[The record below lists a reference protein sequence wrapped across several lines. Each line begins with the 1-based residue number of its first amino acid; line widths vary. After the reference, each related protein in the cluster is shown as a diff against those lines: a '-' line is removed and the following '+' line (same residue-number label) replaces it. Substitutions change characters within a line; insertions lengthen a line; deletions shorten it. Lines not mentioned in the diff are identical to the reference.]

1 MPPPPVGHTGA
12 LLPQD
17 VHGPFLW
24 FLLRADRIGTIRIGA
39 ECLDRRRFLQGLA
52 ATSAAVGLNGVG
64 RGQSAS
70 AISALSRH
78 SAPPV
83 RVSAHSL
90 SLQDHTS
97 ITHFVASNHPCQ
109 VFEDLRDPHGALTL
123 IDGNQACVL
132 SKRTEPV
139 YADEGAP
146 YFGMKLADIALAEAD
161 LLADHL
167 LRHGEPDEDEVRR
180 AAPPVASQLNPE
192 NYYGRLPW
200 TTFIGTRQCAD
211 TMPVYTSGSTRTYH
225 TDQVFAELHDAKRV
239 AHRREGMLGGWL
251 PAIHKV
257 VPISDGCWYDVL
269 VFADVDTDDRFVVQ
283 TWHRTARIEHGQ
295 MVQVRYGHSYPNYP
309 PRRTSPD
316 AAPFYTALLRFH
328 DYWQCELAD
337 ICASK
342 LPAAGWNDMVRHAFA
357 RELIVRPDGTYPK
370 YGAVDRDYY
379 GNEYDGFQDTFTSSL
394 YANLEW
400 GRFTQAAAVL
410 DEYFTD
416 FVQPDGMINMRGAET
431 AQFGLT
437 LSLLARYFHYTRDAT
452 LLNKHRVK
460 IETTA
465 QILLELHD
473 TSLRLPSDDPGYG
486 LIHGWNESDACLF
499 PDPMLWWKPY
509 YANSAMAARGL
520 RDIAQAWPK
529 VVHGTAD
536 AQVWQRRS
544 DTLTKQLER
553 SMHANIR
560 HDLKP
565 PYIGPLPGTKL
576 TFRESLTKEKPSEQ
590 QWPHRAY
597 SELLQA
603 DVLPDDLANLVID
616 CMRGHGA
623 TSIGVVANV
632 APVVPDSRDILGFI
646 SYGYAQ
652 QLLRLDRIDEYLLFL
667 YAHRHHA
674 HTPGSWTAG
683 EVSDISGG
691 MPLFCMPAQ
700 LTVPLLLRW
709 MLVFED
715 SAGETLHLGRA
726 IPRAWMNSGLPI
738 GIDGAPTR
746 WGRTGFELRT
756 SGGSIEGI
764 VTFPDREVP
773 PTTWLSLR
781 VPAGKTLVSVQLD
794 GQAVDAPDLHK
805 EAVRLCGSTAQR
817 IHVRARFA

>member
-1 MPPPPVGHTGA
+1 M
-12 LLPQD
+12 
-17 VHGPFLW
+17 
-24 FLLRADRIGTIRIGA
+24 
-39 ECLDRRRFLQGLA
+39 DRRRFLQGLA
-52 ATSAAVGLNGVG
+52 ATGAAMSLTGVS
-64 RGQSAS
+64 RSQSAS
-70 AISALSRH
+70 DASAAFVQASH
-78 SAPPV
+78 PPV
-83 RVSAHSL
+83 RVPLSGL
-90 SLQDHTS
+90 SLQGH
-97 ITHFVASNHPCQ
+97 ASVTAFSAGERRWQ

-123 IDGNQACVL
+123 SDGERACVL

-139 YADEGAP
+139 YAEEGAP

-200 TTFIGTRQCAD
+200 TTFVGTRQCAD

-225 TDQVFAELHDAKRV
+225 TDQVFADLHDPKRV
-239 AHRREGMLGGWL
+239 ARRSEGLLGGWL
-251 PAIHKV
+251 PAVHKV
-257 VPISDGCWYDVL
+257 VPIENNSWYDVL
-269 VFADVDTDDRFVVQ
+269 VFADVDATDRFAVQ
-283 TWHRTARIEHGQ
+283 TWHRTARIEHGR
-295 MVQVRYGHSYPNYP
+295 MVQARYGHSYPAYP
-309 PRRTSPD
+309 PRRVPPD
-316 AAPFYTALLRFH
+316 ASAFYAALLRFH
-328 DYWQCELAD
+328 DYWQGELAD
-337 ICASK
+337 TCSASV
-342 LPAAGWNDMVRHAFA
+342 PAAGWTDMMRHAFA

-437 LSLLARYFHYTRDAT
+437 LSLLARYFLYTRDAA
-452 LLNKHRVK
+452 LLAKHRAK
-460 IETTA
+460 IDATA
-465 QILLELHD
+465 QILLDLHD
-473 TSLRLPSDDPGYG
+473 ESLRLPDSHPGHG

-509 YANSAMAARGL
+509 YANSAMATRGL
-520 RDIAQAWPK
+520 RDLAQAWPHI
-529 VVHGTAD
+529 VSNGD
-536 AQVWQRRS
+536 AQARIWQQRAQV
-544 DTLTKQLER
+544 LAQQVER
-553 SMHANIR
+553 SVRANVR

-565 PYIGPLPGTKL
+565 PYIGPLPGVTL
-576 TFRESLTKEKPSEQ
+576 TFRESLARAKPSEQ

-603 DVLPDDLANLVID
+603 DVLPDELAHLVID

-632 APVVPDSRDILGFI
+632 APVTPDGRDVLGFI

-652 QLLRLDRIDEYLLFL
+652 QLLRLNRIDEYLLFL

-683 EVSDISGG
+683 EVSDITGG

-700 LTVPLLLRW
+700 LTIPLLLRW
-709 MLVFED
+709 MLLFED
-715 SAGETLHLGRA
+715 SDGDALYFGRA
-726 IPRAWMNSGLPI
+726 IPRAWLTDGKSV
-738 GIDGAPTR
+738 GIRAAPTR
-746 WGRTGFELRT
+746 WGRAGFEMRV
-756 SGGSIEGI
+756 GGHTLEAV
-764 VTFPDREVP
+764 VTLPEREVP
-773 PTTWLSLR
+773 TATWLSLR
-781 VPAGKTLVSVQLD
+781 IPPGKTLRAVEQDGKTIHAADLH
-794 GQAVDAPDLHK
+794 GQAIKLHGS
-805 EAVRLCGSTAQR
+805 AGQDVRVTAY
-817 IHVRARFA
+817 FE